1 MRDIGEERR
10 RPTGTVDVGD
20 PPCDARRELL
30 EPFGQLAEFGEA
42 DLTGWVLSGGQA
54 ELVVLG
60 AHDRHL
66 SAACVVD
73 ARPAATRPC
82 AGRVYDQGT
91 SGIGSSE
98 LLLNPKLHAV
108 SHRLTALTGQLR
120 LSRCRCDMGFTNG
133 GEVSHGRIRRRR

>member
-1 MRDIGEERR
+1 MRDIGQERR
-10 RPTGTVDVGD
+10 GPARAVDVGN
-20 PPCDARRELL
+20 PPCDARRKLL
-30 EPFGQLAEFGEA
+30 EPFSQLAKFREA

-66 SAACVVD
+66 PAACVVD
-73 ARPAATRPC
+73 AWPAATRPC

-91 SGIGSSE
+91 SGIGSSV
-98 LLLNPKLHAV
+98 LLLNPKQHAD
-108 SHRLTALTGQLR
+108 SHHLTTLTGQLR

-133 GEVSHGRIRRRR
+133 GEVSHGRIR